1 MTRNIFDTIII
12 GGSIAGLSA
21 ALTLA
26 RSLKNVAVFDTQ
38 NPCNVNVVKSF
49 NFSTNDGRNPSEIV
63 KNTKEEIAQYNSVEF
78 FCDEVIT
85 VNSSDGIFNVETKS
99 IGTFSAKSIL
109 IATGL
114 RDILPEISG
123 MQECWGKTVFSCP
136 YCHGYEARNQKTAV
150 YANGDAAHDL
160 SILLTNWSK
169 DLIILTDGES
179 ELADFQTAEL
189 EIRNIQIIQT
199 KIDSLTQNNGE
210 LSQVNFIDGTTLSVP
225 YMYASVPF
233 DQKSNLAEQLGLAF
247 TESGHIEVD
256 PTFRTSLRNVYAAGD
271 CTAQQRALSVASA
284 SGTTAGFTINQDF
297 VDDLHNEFIKL

>member
-1 MTRNIFDTIII
+1 MIRKIFDTIII

-38 NPCNVNVVKSF
+38 NPCNRNVVRSF
-49 NFSTNDGRNPSEIV
+49 NFSTNDGQNPSEIV
-63 KNTKEEIAQYNSVEF
+63 KNTKNEIAKYNSAEF
-78 FCDEVIT
+78 FLEEVIA
-85 VNSSDGIFNVETKS
+85 VRPISGEFEVETKS
-99 IGTFSAKSIL
+99 AEVFWAKSIL

-123 MQECWGKTVFSCP
+123 MEECWGKTVYSCP
-136 YCHGYEARNQKTAV
+136 YCHGYEARDKKTAI

-169 DLIILTDGES
+169 DLVILTDGKS
-179 ELADFQTAEL
+179 ELSAFQTAEL
-189 EIRNIQIIQT
+189 KIRNIEIIET
-199 KIDSLTQNNGE
+199 KIESLTESDGN
-210 LSQVNFIDGTTLSVP
+210 LSEVNFTDGTSLQVP

-233 DQKSNLAEQLGLAF
+233 EQKSNLAEQLELAF
-247 TESGHIEVD
+247 TDSGHIQVD

-271 CTAQQRALSVASA
+271 CTAEQRALSVASA
-284 SGTTAGFTINQDF
+284 SGTMAGFTINQDF
-297 VDDLHNEFIKL
+297 VDDLHNEYIKF

>member
-1 MTRNIFDTIII
+1 MTRKNFDTIII

-38 NPCNVNVVKSF
+38 NPCNRTVKRSF
-49 NFSTNDGRNPSEIV
+49 NFSTNDGQNPAEIV
-63 KNTKEEIAQYNSVEF
+63 NNTKNEISKYNTVEF
-78 FCDEVIT
+78 FLDEVLY
-85 VNSSDGIFNVETKS
+85 VRSVKGKFEVETKS
-99 IGTFSAKSIL
+99 TGNFTAASIL

-123 MQECWGKTVFSCP
+123 FKECWGKSIYSCP

-169 DLIILTDGES
+169 DLVVITDGKS
-179 ELADFQTAEL
+179 ELSDIQNAEL
-189 EIRNIQIIQT
+189 KLRNIQIIEN
-199 KIDSLTQNNGE
+199 KISSLSQEEGNLTQI
-210 LSQVNFIDGTTLSVP
+210 NFSDGTVLEVP

-233 DQKSNLAEQLGLAF
+233 EQKSDLATQLGLAF
-247 TESGHIEVD
+247 TDSGHIEVD
-256 PTFRTSLRNVYAAGD
+256 STFRTSLRNVYAAGD
-271 CTAQQRALSVASA
+271 CTAQQRALSVAAA
-284 SGTTAGFTINQDF
+284 SGTNAGFTINQDF
-297 VDDLHNEFIKL
+297 VDDLHKELIKF